1 MSEDRDLAYRITWL
15 TAGLVGLIA
24 GAAWSLSG
32 PAQAAGAVVGGA
44 ITIANFLWLRW
55 TADLALRRGPTGGA
69 IMRAL
74 WVGASG
80 VRFGVVALALGLAA
94 VQGRLGLV
102 GLLVALTAL
111 PCTVIVAGL
120 RAARVS

>member
-1 MSEDRDLAYRITWL
+1 MSEDRDLANRVAWL

-24 GAAWSLSG
+24 AAAWLLSG

-55 TADLALRRGPTGGA
+55 TAGVALRRAPAGA
-69 IMRAL
+69 VMRAL
-74 WVGASG
+74 WDGASG
-80 VRFGVVALALGLAA
+80 ARFGVVALALGLAA
-94 VQGRLGLV
+94 ALGQLGLV

-111 PCTVIVAGL
+111 PCTVVAAGL
-120 RAARVS
+120 RTARTS